1 MLHLPTPPPSATGDP
16 HPDRPCHLPRFFHW
30 RAPIADAGRFSR
42 REWTCGDGTPVTP
55 EMRDQLLAMI
65 PTAEQERC
73 ATAYRAALE
82 SGAPYES
89 EFQLLDADGTPH
101 WFVDIGVPCPASEAP
116 GILNGVTLDITRR
129 RRQAETLL
137 EREAMLEA
145 MSDLSH
151 DTYWV
156 AALDFSRVHYVS
168 SSYGRNT
175 GLRRD
180 RLQDD
185 PMDWFHRVHPGDV
198 DRVHAVIR
206 EVVGG
211 RLEWFSEECRM
222 LADDGTVREM
232 QLRGRVL
239 RNAAGERDRIAGL
252 ASDITERR
260 AAERALRLSEERFNL
275 ANRGSSDGI
284 FDWDITRRALY
295 LSPRWKEMLGYADDE
310 LPGSESTWQDRL
322 HPDDRDRALTYLAA
336 YLGGDF
342 SEYSLEHRLRH
353 RDGTYR
359 WILARGTLVRDP
371 DGRPVR
377 MVGAHTDIT
386 DRKELEQ
393 TILAAVEEERRTI
406 GSDLHDDLG
415 QRFTALEL
423 MSEALREQLRRQDPS
438 AAGTAAEISRGIR
451 DTIVRIRR
459 ISHGLAPQT
468 IDPAGLAD
476 ALRELAHSVES
487 HSGITC
493 RYTGPGAVT
502 VTEPEVRTHLYRIAQ
517 EAVNNALRHARP
529 GRIDIGVRRNIQR
542 LTLEVRDDGPGF
554 DPARRPGPG
563 RGLQLM
569 RQRATLIGAILEV
582 DSQPGSGTA
591 IRCHFG
597 PGR

>member
-1 MLHLPTPPPSATGDP
+1 
-16 HPDRPCHLPRFFHW
+16 
-30 RAPIADAGRFSR
+30 
-42 REWTCGDGTPVTP
+42 
-55 EMRDQLLAMI
+55 
-65 PTAEQERC
+65 
-73 ATAYRAALE
+73 
-82 SGAPYES
+82 
-89 EFQLLDADGTPH
+89 
-101 WFVDIGVPCPASEAP
+101 
-116 GILNGVTLDITRR
+116 
-129 RRQAETLL
+129 
-137 EREAMLEA
+137 
-145 MSDLSH
+145 
-151 DTYWV
+151 
-156 AALDFSRVHYVS
+156 
-168 SSYGRNT
+168 
-175 GLRRD
+175 
-180 RLQDD
+180 
-185 PMDWFHRVHPGDV
+185 
-198 DRVHAVIR
+198 
-206 EVVGG
+206 
-211 RLEWFSEECRM
+211 
-222 LADDGTVREM
+222 
-232 QLRGRVL
+232 
-239 RNAAGERDRIAGL
+239 
-252 ASDITERR
+252 
-260 AAERALRLSEERFNL
+260 
-275 ANRGSSDGI
+275 
-284 FDWDITRRALY
+284 
-295 LSPRWKEMLGYADDE
+295 MLGFADDE
-310 LPGSESTWQDRL
+310 LPGSESTWRDRL
-322 HPDDRDRALTYLAA
+322 HPDDLDRALTYLAA
-336 YLGGDF
+336 YLGDDF
-342 SEYSLEHRLRH
+342 SEYSLEHRLPH

-438 AAGTAAEISRGIR
+438 AAETAAEISRGIR

-468 IDPAGLAD
+468 IDPAGLVD

-554 DPARRPGPG
+554 DPAHRTGPG